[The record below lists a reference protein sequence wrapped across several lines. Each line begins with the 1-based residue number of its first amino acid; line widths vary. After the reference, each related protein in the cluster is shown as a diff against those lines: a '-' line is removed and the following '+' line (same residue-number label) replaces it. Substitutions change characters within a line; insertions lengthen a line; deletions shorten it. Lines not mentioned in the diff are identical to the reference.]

1 MSSKDRDL
9 GEQAISKAAEVGI
22 NSQLDEV
29 DKLDVDVEANPLDVA
44 QGKVKSVTI
53 DAEGMV
59 MNKDLRTD
67 RLVLQTG
74 SIDID
79 PLKAA
84 FGDIELK
91 HSTDAE
97 AKIVLKEE
105 DLQRAFNSEYI
116 QNKLKNQ
123 KVDIDGETVTVNA
136 ENVKFELP
144 GDEKI
149 SLSAEIDIAES
160 SETKKIAVSA
170 KPRVEENGN
179 KIVLED
185 VEYPNGENTNP
196 ELTQAL
202 LDSTSELLDLRNFEL
217 DEMSLQIKRLDVRQ
231 GKMTMTAHAEV
242 REFPDS

>member
-1 MSSKDRDL
+1 MSSQDL

-22 NSQLDEV
+22 ESQLDEV
-29 DKLDVDVEANPLDVA
+29 KDLNVEVEANPLDVA
-44 QGKVKSVTI
+44 QGEVESVTV
-53 DAEGMV
+53 DAKGMV
-59 MNKDLRTD
+59 MNKDLRTE
-67 RLVLQTG
+67 RLVLQTD
-74 SIDID
+74 SIEID
-79 PLKAA
+79 ALKAA
-84 FGDIELK
+84 FGNIELE
-91 HSTDAE
+91 HSTNAE

-116 QNKLKNQ
+116 QNKLKN
-123 KVDIDGETVTVNA
+123 KEVNIDGETVTVNA
-136 ENVKFELP
+136 EDVTFELP

-149 SLSAEIDIAES
+149 NLTAKIELAES
-160 SETKKIAVSA
+160 SETKQIAVSA
-170 KPRVEENGN
+170 KPRIQENGN

-217 DEMSLQIKRLDVRQ
+217 DEMTLQIKRLDVRQ

>member
-22 NSQLDEV
+22 DSQLDEV

-59 MNKDLRTD
+59 MNKDLRTE

-79 PLKAA
+79 ALKAA
-84 FGDIELK
+84 FGNIELE

-136 ENVKFELP
+136 ENVKFTLP

-231 GKMTMTAHAEV
+231 GKMTMTAHAEI

>member
-22 NSQLDEV
+22 DSQLDEV
-29 DKLDVDVEANPLDVA
+29 ESLDVDVEANPLDVA
-44 QGKVKSVTI
+44 QGNIESVTI
-53 DAEGMV
+53 DAKGMV
-59 MNKDLRTD
+59 MNKDLRTE
-67 RLVLQTG
+67 RLVLQTD
-74 SIDID
+74 SIEID
-79 PLKAA
+79 SLKAA
-84 FGDIELK
+84 FGNIELK
-91 HSTDAE
+91 HSTNAE

-105 DLQRAFNSEYI
+105 DLQRALNSEYI
-116 QNKLKNQ
+116 QNKLKDK
-123 KVDIDGETVTVNA
+123 KVTIDGETVTVNA
-136 ENVKFELP
+136 EDVTFELP

-149 SLSAEIDIAES
+149 SLTAKIALAES
-160 SETKKIAVSA
+160 SETKQISVSA

-231 GKMTMTAHAEV
+231 GKMTMTAGAEI

>member
-1 MSSKDRDL
+1 MNSPDI

-22 NSQLDEV
+22 KSQLDEV
-29 DKLDVDVEANPLDVA
+29 ENLDVDVKANPLDVA
-44 QGKVKSVTI
+44 QGEVDSVTI
-53 DAEGMV
+53 DAKGMV
-59 MNKDLRTD
+59 MNKDLRTE
-67 RLVLQTG
+67 RLVLQTD

-79 PLKAA
+79 ALKAA
-84 FGDIELK
+84 FGDIELE
-91 HSTDAE
+91 HSTHSE

-123 KVDIDGETVTVNA
+123 KVNIDGETATVNA
-136 ENVKFELP
+136 ENVEFLLP
-144 GDEKI
+144 GDGKI
-149 SLSAEIDIAES
+149 SLSAEINIAES
-160 SETKKIAVSA
+160 SKTRKIGVSA

-179 KIVLED
+179 KITLQD
-185 VEYPNGENTNP
+185 VEYPDGENTNP

-231 GKMTMTAHAEV
+231 GKMTLTAEAEV

>member
-1 MSSKDRDL
+1 MSSKDKDL
-9 GEQAISKAAEVGI
+9 GKQAISKAAEVGI

-29 DKLDVDVEANPLDVA
+29 DELNVDVEANPLDVA
-44 QGKVKSVTI
+44 QGNVKSVTI

-67 RLVLQTG
+67 RLVLQTS

-79 PLKAA
+79 ALKAA
-84 FGDIELK
+84 FGNIELE

-105 DLQRAFNSEYI
+105 DLQRALNSQYI

-144 GDEKI
+144 GEEKI

>member
-1 MSSKDRDL
+1 MSSQDM

-29 DKLDVDVEANPLDVA
+29 ESLDVDVEANPLEVA
-44 QGKVKSVTI
+44 QGNIESVTI
-53 DAEGMV
+53 DAKGMV
-59 MNKDLRTD
+59 MNKDLRTE
-67 RLVLQTG
+67 RLVLQTD
-74 SIDID
+74 SIAVDT
-79 PLKAA
+79 LKAA
-84 FGDIELK
+84 FGNIELE
-91 HSTDAE
+91 HSTNAE

-123 KVDIDGETVTVNA
+123 KVDIDDETVTVNA

-160 SETKKIAVSA
+160 SETKKIGVSA

-231 GKMTMTAHAEV
+231 GKMTITAHAEI
-242 REFPDS
+242 REFPNS

>member
-1 MSSKDRDL
+1 MSSQDL

-22 NSQLDEV
+22 ESQLDEV
-29 DKLDVDVEANPLDVA
+29 KDLNVEVEANPLDVA
-44 QGKVKSVTI
+44 QGEVESVTV
-53 DAEGMV
+53 DAKGMV
-59 MNKDLRTD
+59 MNKDLRTE
-67 RLVLQTG
+67 RLVLQTD
-74 SIDID
+74 SIEID
-79 PLKAA
+79 ALKAA
-84 FGDIELK
+84 FGDIELE
-91 HSTDAE
+91 HSTNAE

-116 QNKLKNQ
+116 QNKLKN
-123 KVDIDGETVTVNA
+123 KEVNIDGETVTVNA
-136 ENVKFELP
+136 EDVTFELP

-149 SLSAEIDIAES
+149 NLTAKIELAES
-160 SETKKIAVSA
+160 SETKQIAVSA
-170 KPRVEENGN
+170 KPCIQENGN

-217 DEMSLQIKRLDVRQ
+217 DEMTLQIKRLDVRQ

>member
-22 NSQLDEV
+22 DSQLDEV
-29 DKLDVDVEANPLDVA
+29 EELDVDVEANPLDVA

-53 DAEGMV
+53 DAKGMV
-59 MNKDLRTD
+59 MNKDLRTE
-67 RLVLQTG
+67 RLVLQTD

-79 PLKAA
+79 ALKAA
-84 FGDIELK
+84 FGDIELE

-116 QNKLKNQ
+116 KDKLKNQ
-123 KVDIDGETVTVNA
+123 KVKIDGETVTVNA
-136 ENVKFELP
+136 ENVKFTLP

-160 SETKKIAVSA
+160 SETKKIGVSA

-196 ELTQAL
+196 ELTQTL
-202 LDSTSELLDLRNFEL
+202 LDSVSELLDLRNFEL